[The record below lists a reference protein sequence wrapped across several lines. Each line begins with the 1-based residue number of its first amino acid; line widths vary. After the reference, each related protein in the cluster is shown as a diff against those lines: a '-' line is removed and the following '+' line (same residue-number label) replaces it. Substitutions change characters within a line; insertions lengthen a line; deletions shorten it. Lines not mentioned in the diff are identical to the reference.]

1 MSKED
6 FMVNKQSLWFVTL
19 FSLIIILGIYYFS
32 SDQTSL
38 SVGNIKNSESVISSK
53 TDDNNISVLKVTD
66 DEATVSKI
74 DELQSVLLDSEAT
87 LEEKNNA
94 YDELEGISNRKTKE
108 NELTEIIKKEYKYDN
123 FVKISDNQVSV
134 VISSNE
140 HNNEIA
146 NKIIK
151 TVQEKFKENVYV
163 TVKFS
168 AK

>member
-1 MSKED
+1 
-6 FMVNKQSLWFVTL
+6 MVNKQSLWFVTL

-94 YDELEGISNRKTKE
+94 YDELEVISNRKSKE

-168 AK
+168 VK

>member
-1 MSKED
+1 
-6 FMVNKQSLWFVTL
+6 MVNKQSLWFVTL

-38 SVGNIKNSESVISSK
+38 SVGNIKNSESVISNK

-74 DELQSVLLDSEAT
+74 DELQSVLLDSEST

-94 YDELEGISNRKTKE
+94 YDELEGISNRKSKE

-140 HNNEIA
+140 HNSEIA

>member
-1 MSKED
+1 MI
-6 FMVNKQSLWFVTL
+6 NKQSLWFVTL

-32 SDQTSL
+32 SDQTTL
-38 SVGNIKNSESVISSK
+38 SMGNTQKSETVISNK
-53 TDDNNISVLKVTD
+53 NDDNNISVLKVTD
-66 DEATVSKI
+66 DEATVNKI
-74 DELQSVLLDSEAT
+74 DELQDILLDSEST

-94 YDELEGISNRKTKE
+94 YDELEVISNRKTKE

-140 HNNEIA
+140 HNSDLA

-151 TVQEKFKENVYV
+151 TIHENFSENSYV

-168 AK
+168 NK

>member
-1 MSKED
+1 
-6 FMVNKQSLWFVTL
+6 MVNKQSLWFVTL

-53 TDDNNISVLKVTD
+53 ADDNNISVLKVTD

-94 YDELEGISNRKTKE
+94 YDELEGISNRKSKE

>member
-1 MSKED
+1 
-6 FMVNKQSLWFVTL
+6 MVNKQSLWFVTL

-94 YDELEGISNRKTKE
+94 YDELEVISNRKTKE

>member
-1 MSKED
+1 
-6 FMVNKQSLWFVTL
+6 MVNKQSLWFVTL

-94 YDELEGISNRKTKE
+94 YDELEVISNRKSKE

>member
-94 YDELEGISNRKTKE
+94 YDELEVISNRKSKE

>member
-1 MSKED
+1 
-6 FMVNKQSLWFVTL
+6 MVNKQSLWFVTL

-94 YDELEGISNRKTKE
+94 YDELEGISNRKSKE

>member
-1 MSKED
+1 
-6 FMVNKQSLWFVTL
+6 MVNKQSLWFVTL

-94 YDELEGISNRKTKE
+94 YDELEGISNRKAKE

>member
-1 MSKED
+1 MI
-6 FMVNKQSLWFVTL
+6 NKQSLWFVTL
-19 FSLIIILGIYYFS
+19 FSLIVILGIYYFS
-32 SDQTSL
+32 SDQTTL
-38 SVGNIKNSESVISSK
+38 SIGKIKNGESIISNK

-94 YDELEGISNRKTKE
+94 YDELEGISSRKAKE

-134 VISSNE
+134 VISNNE
-140 HNNEIA
+140 QSSEIA

-151 TVQEKFKENVYV
+151 TIQEKFKENVYV

-168 AK
+168 NK